1 METVQKPDAHAR
13 LYEEYEERRAQAL
26 AMGGEKKLEAR
37 RARGISNARERI
49 DRLVDTGSFIE
60 SGLFATSVFEADR
73 SRTPADGK
81 VVGYGKLDGREIAVI
96 ANDFTVLGA
105 SSSATNGKK
114 IGQMKRVAT
123 QRGLP
128 LVFLGESSGARMPDT
143 MGSRGMGS
151 MLGNDPTQYQ
161 RDAQGR
167 DHGSVEPTLG
177 LARNQRDD
185 RSRGDWRVAAAFGS
199 DRSDRHGGR
208 HR

>member
-73 SRTPADGK
+73 SRTPAYGK

-105 SSSATNGKK
+105 SSSATNGTRL
-114 IGQMKRVAT
+114 Q
-123 QRGLP
+123 
-128 LVFLGESSGARMPDT
+128 
-143 MGSRGMGS
+143 
-151 MLGNDPTQYQ
+151 
-161 RDAQGR
+161 
-167 DHGSVEPTLG
+167 
-177 LARNQRDD
+177 
-185 RSRGDWRVAAAFGS
+185 
-199 DRSDRHGGR
+199 
-208 HR
+208 